1 MCILW
6 YVDDLV
12 ITGPDLAAISKVK
25 SQLSKAFEMKDLV
38 DLHYFLRIE
47 VIHTHDNILLSQRH
61 YVLNMLYKFGM
72 TDCRPVSTP
81 QGVG

>member
-25 SQLSKAFEMKDLV
+25 SQLSKAFEMKDLG
-38 DLHYFLRIE
+38 DLHYFLGIE
-47 VIHTHDNILLSQRH
+47 VIHTLTTYCCLCDT
-61 YVLNMLYKFGM
+61 MF
-72 TDCRPVSTP
+72 
-81 QGVG
+81 